1 MAFRKTLAKI
11 YSQIR
16 APMAAT
22 TSSAGLRRRMVSESG
37 VEEGLLRRIL
47 QRRPIFQAAVPPD
60 RWIPT
65 GDRLIERIRGLNRD
79 RIQLDCLVP
88 PPSSA
93 EELEDKEEVEEVRG
107 RVSMEEVKK
116 VLRASQMETVRARLR
131 EIPRSSIT
139 YSEFLEI
146 CCKESGSQHGMGVA
160 RALDESGAVIV
171 LGNVV
176 FLRPDQV
183 VKAIESVVTPN
194 PKMQK
199 NDPRK
204 KELEELEKKKI
215 EIDNKAETQVKRE
228 LWFGLGLLILQT
240 GGFMRLTFWEL
251 SWDVMEPICFF
262 VTSIYFMAGYAFF
275 LRTSKDPSFE
285 GFFESRFEA
294 KQRRLMLAGG
304 FDAKRF
310 YDLRKALG
318 RSSGRE
324 ELVCCDCHNK
334 RDGFIAAPN

>member
-1 MAFRKTLAKI
+1 M
-11 YSQIR
+11 
-16 APMAAT
+16 
-22 TSSAGLRRRMVSESG
+22 
-37 VEEGLLRRIL
+37 
-47 QRRPIFQAAVPPD
+47 
-60 RWIPT
+60 
-65 GDRLIERIRGLNRD
+65 
-79 RIQLDCLVP
+79 
-88 PPSSA
+88 
-93 EELEDKEEVEEVRG
+93 RG

-131 EIPRSSIT
+131 EIPRSSIA
-139 YSEFLEI
+139 YSEFVEI
-146 CCKESGSQHGMGVA
+146 CCKESGSQHGMGIA

-183 VKAIESVVTPN
+183 VRAIESVVTPN
-194 PKMQK
+194 PNPKTQK

-204 KELEELEKKKI
+204 KELEELEKKKT

-285 GFFESRFEA
+285 GFFESRFVA
-294 KQRRLMLAGG
+294 KQRRLMLDGG
-304 FDAKRF
+304 FDAQRF
-310 YDLRKALG
+310 YDLKKAFG

-324 ELVCCDCHNK
+324 ELVSCDCHYK
-334 RDGFIAAPN
+334 RTSFIAAPH